1 MANLYSIKTT
11 ANPALNSKVKY
22 PLLSIYVNQALY
34 DKYVDKSPERIIYA
48 EHSSLTG
55 SDFRR
60 ALEDIEGVYNRRK
73 IYYNYYSETHQQF
86 TIDNNKN
93 LLDILHIIGNVTT
106 FENMS
111 ATQCNLLY
119 NGRAYG
125 DMFCF
130 TNLPGA
136 GGSGYSVNSELYMG
150 DRWHGN
156 LSDIRFGGFCCDTYY
171 TSNNFRYDGAGVTN
185 FRFHVFPENIFDE
198 NGAIQNP
205 DNALKAIVVEL
216 SLQYS
221 KNNNMYYYLVNYI
234 GTILVSNITNASMF
248 YGTVPPENTNDPY
261 APQGTV
267 DQGGGDGTY
276 DGTSDTISEPN
287 LPTLSALD
295 TGFVTVFKPTKTQ
308 LKDLYDY
315 LWTGLFD
322 INNFRKIFANPIDTI
337 MGFGIVPINLV
348 TGTAKEVKVGNI
360 GTGINMLPV
369 SEQYYRLDCGTITI
383 PEYWGTYLDYEP
395 YFTMDLYLPYIGSVP
410 ISTDDVKR
418 NWVETKTGTIQVVYH
433 VDILSGACVAY
444 ILCNGS
450 VAYEYAGSCLT
461 QLPITGNDFTSTFQ
475 SIIGI
480 AGNVASAGIKIAAGG
495 AAGILNDATNA
506 AHNVMN
512 AKPTINRSGGVASTS
527 GLMGVQTPYLIL
539 NRPIPAVAT
548 NQNSYTGY
556 PAHMTKRIS
565 EVHGYTQWEQ
575 VWFKDIPATDPELQ
589 ELKTLLDG
597 GVIL

>member
-11 ANPALNSKVKY
+11 ANPALNNLAKY

-34 DKYVDKSPERIIYA
+34 EKYVDKAAGTIIDV
-48 EHSSLTG
+48 SNQSLT
-55 SDFRR
+55 DTYFRR
-60 ALEDIEGVYNRRK
+60 ALEDIEGIYKRRK
-73 IYYNYYSETHQQF
+73 LYYNYYSENNQQF
-86 TIDNNKN
+86 ATDNNRD
-93 LLDILHIIGNVTT
+93 LLLVLRELGAVTM

-111 ATQCNLLY
+111 DTQCNILY
-119 NGRAYG
+119 NGRSYG
-125 DMFCF
+125 DMYCF

-136 GGSGYSVNSELYMG
+136 GGSGYRVNSILYLG
-150 DRWHGN
+150 QDWQGA
-156 LSDIRFGGFCCDTYY
+156 LSNIRFGGYY
-171 TSNNFRYDGAGVTN
+171 LSANYSSNNFSYDGCGAYY
-185 FRFHVFPENIFDE
+185 FRFHVFPDAIFDE

-205 DNALKAIVVEL
+205 DNSLKAIVL
-216 SLQYS
+216 SLRLSYS
-221 KNNNMYYYLVNYI
+221 KTNNLYRYVVDYE
-234 GTILVSNITNASMF
+234 GTILVSNITSASMF
-248 YGTVPPENTNDPY
+248 YGVIPPENTNDPY
-261 APQGTV
+261 APQGSV

-322 INNFRKIFANPIDTI
+322 IDNFRKIFANPIDTI

-348 TGTAKEVKVGNI
+348 TGAAKEVKVGNI
-360 GTGINMLPV
+360 GTGVNMSPV
-369 SEQYYRLDCGTITI
+369 TEQYYRLDCGTITI
-383 PEYWGTYLDYEP
+383 SEYWGTYLDYEP

-410 ISTDDVKR
+410 ISTDDIKR
-418 NWVETKTGTIQVVYH
+418 NWVTPKTGTIQVVYH

-444 ILCNGS
+444 IICNGS

-495 AAGILNDATNA
+495 SAGILNDATNA

-539 NRPIPAVAT
+539 NRPIPAIAD

-565 EVHGYTQWEQ
+565 EVHGYTEWEQ

>member
-11 ANPALNSKVKY
+11 ASNSFFGF
-22 PLLSIYVNQALY
+22 PQLSLYVNQELY
-34 DKYVDKSPERIIYA
+34 DKYVDKPNQNI
-48 EHSSLTG
+48 SSGTMNAPSSKPFARDLK
-55 SDFRR
+55 DD
-60 ALEDIEGVYNRRK
+60 ALIFLRRK
-73 IYYNYYSETHQQF
+73 VYYNNYGEKNQQF
-86 TIDNNKN
+86 QNNTD
-93 LLDILHIIGNVTT
+93 LIL
-106 FENMS
+106 
-111 ATQCNLLY
+111 QCLHAISHPILKY
-119 NGRAYG
+119 NGSITQTDLIYNNRTYG
-125 DMFCF
+125 ELYCF
-130 TNLPGA
+130 DNAPGA
-136 GGSGYSVNSELYMG
+136 GGSGYRVNSYLKMG
-150 DRWHGN
+150 GGTHFCGYECTADYSSGN
-156 LSDIRFGGFCCDTYY
+156 FS
-171 TSNNFRYDGAGVTN
+171 YDGGGVQN
-185 FRFHVFPENIFDE
+185 FRFQVFPESILNEDGEIEIGGKCILISIYAQF
-198 NGAIQNP
+198 NGTYEFEYRVDYVGTVAVNT
-205 DNALKAIVVEL
+205 
-216 SLQYS
+216 
-221 KNNNMYYYLVNYI
+221 LV
-234 GTILVSNITNASMF
+234 NASMF
-248 YGTVPPENTNDPY
+248 NNIPVVEETDDPY
-261 APQGTV
+261 APQGSV

-308 LKDLYDY
+308 LKNLYDY

-418 NWVETKTGTIQVVYH
+418 NWVKPKTGTIQVVYH
-433 VDILSGACVAY
+433 IDILSGACVAY

-480 AGNVASAGIKIAAGG
+480 AGNVTSAGIKIAAGG
-495 AAGILNDATNA
+495 SAGILNDATDA

-539 NRPIPAVAT
+539 NRPIPAVAG

-556 PAHMTKRIS
+556 PAHMTKILS
-565 EVHGYTQWEQ
+565 EVHGYTEWEQ

>member
-1 MANLYSIKTT
+1 MAKLYSIKTT
-11 ANPALNSKVKY
+11 AANSSFGF
-22 PLLSIYVNQALY
+22 PQLSLYINQELY
-34 DKYVDKSPERIIYA
+34 DEYVDKAAQNI
-48 EHSSLTG
+48 SSGTMSAPSSKPFARDLK
-55 SDFRR
+55 DDANIF
-60 ALEDIEGVYNRRK
+60 LRRK
-73 IYYNYYSETHQQF
+73 IYYNNYGEKNQQF
-86 TIDNNKN
+86 QNNTD
-93 LLDILHIIGNVTT
+93 LIPQCLHVIGHPILK
-106 FENMS
+106 
-111 ATQCNLLY
+111 Y
-119 NGRAYG
+119 NGSLTQTDLIYNNRTYG
-125 DMFCF
+125 ELYCF
-130 TNLPGA
+130 DNAPGA
-136 GGSGYSVNSELYMG
+136 GGSGYRVNSYLKMG
-150 DRWHGN
+150 GATH
-156 LSDIRFGGFCCDTYY
+156 FCGYECTANY
-171 TSNNFRYDGAGVTN
+171 TSGNFYYDGGGVQNFRYQ
-185 FRFHVFPENIFDE
+185 VFPESILNEDGEIEISGKCLLISIYSQF
-198 NGAIQNP
+198 NGNY
-205 DNALKAIVVEL
+205 
-216 SLQYS
+216 QYEYRVDYEGTVAV
-221 KNNNMYYYLVNYI
+221 NTLV
-234 GTILVSNITNASMF
+234 NASMF
-248 YGTVPPENTNDPY
+248 NNIPVVEETDDPY
-261 APQGTV
+261 APQGSV

-276 DGTSDTISEPN
+276 DGTSDTISEPS
-287 LPTLSALD
+287 LPALSALD

-308 LKDLYDY
+308 LKNLYEY

-322 INNFRKIFANPIDTI
+322 IDNFRKIFANPIDTI

-360 GTGINMLPV
+360 GTGINMSPV
-369 SEQYYRLDCGTITI
+369 TEQYYRLDCGTITI

-418 NWVETKTGTIQVVYH
+418 NWVKPKTGTIQVVYH
-433 VDILSGACVAY
+433 IDILSGACVAY

-475 SIIGI
+475 SIISI

-512 AKPTINRSGGVASTS
+512 AKPTVNRSGGVASTS

-556 PAHMTKRIS
+556 PAHMTKRVS
-565 EVHGYTQWEQ
+565 EVHGYTEWEQ

>member
-1 MANLYSIKTT
+1 MAKLYSIKTT
-11 ANPALNSKVKY
+11 AANSSFGF
-22 PLLSIYVNQALY
+22 PQLSLYINQELY
-34 DKYVDKSPERIIYA
+34 DKYVDKAAQNI
-48 EHSSLTG
+48 SSGTMSAPSSKPFARDLK
-55 SDFRR
+55 DDANIF
-60 ALEDIEGVYNRRK
+60 LRRK
-73 IYYNYYSETHQQF
+73 IYYNNYGEKNQQF
-86 TIDNNKN
+86 QNNTD
-93 LLDILHIIGNVTT
+93 LIPQCLHVIGHPILK
-106 FENMS
+106 
-111 ATQCNLLY
+111 Y
-119 NGRAYG
+119 NGSITQTDLIYNNRTYG
-125 DMFCF
+125 ELYCF
-130 TNLPGA
+130 DNAPGA
-136 GGSGYSVNSELYMG
+136 GGSGYRVNSYLKMG
-150 DRWHGN
+150 GSTH
-156 LSDIRFGGFCCDTYY
+156 FCGYECTANY
-171 TSNNFRYDGAGVTN
+171 TSGNFYYDGGGVQN
-185 FRFHVFPENIFDE
+185 FRFQVFPESILNEDGEIEISGKCLLISIYSQF
-198 NGAIQNP
+198 NGNY
-205 DNALKAIVVEL
+205 
-216 SLQYS
+216 QYEYRVDYEGTVAV
-221 KNNNMYYYLVNYI
+221 NTLV
-234 GTILVSNITNASMF
+234 NASMF
-248 YGTVPPENTNDPY
+248 NNIPVVEETDDPY
-261 APQGTV
+261 APQGSV

-276 DGTSDTISEPN
+276 DGTSDTISEPG

-308 LKDLYDY
+308 LKNLYDY

-418 NWVETKTGTIQVVYH
+418 NWVKPKTGTIQVVYH
-433 VDILSGACVAY
+433 IDILSGACVAY

-512 AKPTINRSGGVASTS
+512 AKPTVNRSGGVASTS
-527 GLMGVQTPYLIL
+527 GLMGVQAPYLIL

-556 PAHMTKRIS
+556 PAHMTKRVS
-565 EVHGYTQWEQ
+565 EVHGYTEWEQ

>member
-1 MANLYSIKTT
+1 MAKLYSIKTT
-11 ANPALNSKVKY
+11 AANSSFGF
-22 PLLSIYVNQALY
+22 PQLSLYMNQELY
-34 DKYVDKSPERIIYA
+34 DEYVDKAAQNI
-48 EHSSLTG
+48 SSGTMSAPSSKPFARDLK
-55 SDFRR
+55 DDANIF
-60 ALEDIEGVYNRRK
+60 LRRK
-73 IYYNYYSETHQQF
+73 IYYNNYGEKNQQF
-86 TIDNNKN
+86 QNNTD
-93 LLDILHIIGNVTT
+93 LIPQCLHVIGHPILK
-106 FENMS
+106 
-111 ATQCNLLY
+111 Y
-119 NGRAYG
+119 NGSITQTDLIYNNRTYG
-125 DMFCF
+125 ELYCF
-130 TNLPGA
+130 DNAPGA
-136 GGSGYSVNSELYMG
+136 GGSGYRVNSYLKMG
-150 DRWHGN
+150 GATH
-156 LSDIRFGGFCCDTYY
+156 FCGYECTANY
-171 TSNNFRYDGAGVTN
+171 TSGNFYYDGGGVQN
-185 FRFHVFPENIFDE
+185 FRFQVFPESILNEDGEIEISGKCLLISIYSQF
-198 NGAIQNP
+198 NGNY
-205 DNALKAIVVEL
+205 
-216 SLQYS
+216 QYEYRVDYEGTVAV
-221 KNNNMYYYLVNYI
+221 NTLV
-234 GTILVSNITNASMF
+234 NASMF
-248 YGTVPPENTNDPY
+248 NNIPVVEETDDPY
-261 APQGTV
+261 APQGSV

-308 LKDLYDY
+308 LKNLYDY

-322 INNFRKIFANPIDTI
+322 IDNFRKIFANPIDTI

-360 GTGINMLPV
+360 GTGVNMSPV
-369 SEQYYRLDCGTITI
+369 TEQYYRLDCGTITI

-410 ISTDDVKR
+410 ISTDDIKR
-418 NWVETKTGTIQVVYH
+418 NWVKPKTGTIQVVYH
-433 VDILSGACVAY
+433 IDILSGACVAY
-444 ILCNGS
+444 IICNGS

-495 AAGILNDATNA
+495 SAGILNDATNA

-556 PAHMTKRIS
+556 PAHMTKRVS
-565 EVHGYTQWEQ
+565 EVHGYTEWEQ

>member
-1 MANLYSIKTT
+1 MA
-11 ANPALNSKVKY
+11 
-22 PLLSIYVNQALY
+22 ALY
-34 DKYVDKSPERIIYA
+34 AISLSTPTPNNLVKFPKAGLYINQSLYDRLVDKPGNKTFYSSVHSALSPKYL
-48 EHSSLTG
+48 S
-55 SDFRR
+55 R
-60 ALEDIEGVYNRRK
+60 AIEDLDYGFLNRK
-73 IYYNYYSETHQQF
+73 LYYNYFSEKHQQF
-86 TIDNNKN
+86 ATGNDSF
-93 LLDILHIIGNVTT
+93 LYDILRCLGNVTT
-106 FENMS
+106 FES
-111 ATQCNLLY
+111 ISISSFNLLY
-119 NGRAYG
+119 NGHNYG
-125 DMFCF
+125 DLYCF
-130 TNLPGA
+130 TEQAGA
-136 GGSGYSVNSELYMG
+136 GGSGYRVNSYLQMG
-150 DRWHGN
+150 DN
-156 LSDIRFGGFCCDTYY
+156 TQVPMFGGYY
-171 TSNNFRYDGAGVTN
+171 CSANYSSNNFGYLGAGASL
-185 FRFHVFPENIFDE
+185 RFHVFPEDILDE
-198 NGAIQNP
+198 NGAIQQGK
-205 DNALKAIVVEL
+205 KAIEIVL
-216 SLQYS
+216 SIQYDIDGDKKYHYS
-221 KNNNMYYYLVNYI
+221 AYYYRTVE
-234 GTILVSNITNASMF
+234 VSSIVNASMF
-248 YGTVPPENTNDPY
+248 YGAIPAEYTGDPY
-261 APQGTV
+261 APQGSV

-276 DGTSDTISEPN
+276 DGTSDTISEPG

-308 LKDLYDY
+308 LKNLYDY

-410 ISTDDVKR
+410 ISTDDIKR
-418 NWVETKTGTIQVVYH
+418 NWVKPKTGTIQVVYH

-512 AKPTINRSGGVASTS
+512 AKPTVNRSGGVASTS

-539 NRPIPAVAT
+539 NRPIPAVAD
-548 NQNSYTGY
+548 NQNKYTGY
-556 PAHMTKRIS
+556 PAHMTKYLN
-565 EVHGYTQWEQ
+565 EVHGYTEWEQ

-597 GVIL
+597 GIIL

>member
-11 ANPALNSKVKY
+11 ASNSFFGF
-22 PLLSIYVNQALY
+22 PSISIYVNQELF
-34 DKYVDKSPERIIYA
+34 DEYVDKPSQNISYGTMSAPSPKPFARDLKDDA
-48 EHSSLTG
+48 QVFL
-55 SDFRR
+55 
-60 ALEDIEGVYNRRK
+60 RRK
-73 IYYNYYSETHQQF
+73 VYYNNYSEKNQQF
-86 TIDNNKN
+86 QNNTDLISQCLAVISNPVLKYN
-93 LLDILHIIGNVTT
+93 GTL
-106 FENMS
+106 
-111 ATQCNLLY
+111 TQTDLLY
-119 NGRAYG
+119 NSRNYG
-125 DMFCF
+125 ELYCF
-130 TNLPGA
+130 DNVPGV
-136 GGSGYSVNSELYMG
+136 GGSGYRKNSYLKMG
-150 DRWHGN
+150 G
-156 LSDIRFGGFCCDTYY
+156 SAYFGGYESTASY
-171 TSNNFRYDGAGVTN
+171 SSGNFDYHGGGLQN
-185 FRFHVFPENIFDE
+185 FTFQVFPESIINEEGKLQIGGKYIGISLYAQF
-198 NGAIQNP
+198 NGTYEFEYRV
-205 DNALKAIVVEL
+205 D
-216 SLQYS
+216 YTGTG
-221 KNNNMYYYLVNYI
+221 LVN
-234 GTILVSNITNASMF
+234 TLVNASMF
-248 YGTVPPENTNDPY
+248 NDVVAVEDTGDPY
-261 APQGTV
+261 EPGGGV

-308 LKDLYDY
+308 LKALYDY

-322 INNFRKIFANPIDTI
+322 IDNFRKIFANPIDTI

-360 GTGINMLPV
+360 GTGINMSPV
-369 SEQYYRLDCGTITI
+369 TEQYYRLDCGTITI

-418 NWVETKTGTIQVVYH
+418 NWVKPKTGTIQVVYH
-433 VDILSGACVAY
+433 IDILSGACVAY

-495 AAGILNDATNA
+495 SAGILNDATNA

-512 AKPTINRSGGVASTS
+512 AKPTVNRSGGVASTS

-556 PAHMTKRIS
+556 PAHMTKIIS
-565 EVHGYTQWEQ
+565 EVHGYTEWEQ
-575 VWFKDIPATDPELQ
+575 VWFNKIPATDPELQ